1 MLGSQFEPAIYICIC
16 LYVCTRESLGK
27 KKKKSI
33 DKFAIDMKKKK

>member
-1 MLGSQFEPAIYICIC
+1 MNLPYISVSVYM
-16 LYVCTRESLGK
+16 YVQENHWEK